1 MEPIINPLWFYLIDV
16 VDGVKST
23 STLVETHMILHEYKT
38 TDIANK
44 IKALVETHMILHEY
58 KT

>member
-38 TDIANK
+38 KGRIR
-44 IKALVETHMILHEY
+44 LLMRLG
-58 KT
+58 